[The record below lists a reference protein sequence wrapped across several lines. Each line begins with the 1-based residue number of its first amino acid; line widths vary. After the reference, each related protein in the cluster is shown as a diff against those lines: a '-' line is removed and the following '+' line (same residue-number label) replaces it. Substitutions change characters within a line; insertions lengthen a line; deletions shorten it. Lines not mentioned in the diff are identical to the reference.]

1 MGRAKRDVRQ
11 DNGRERRKMARAYA
25 AADAPCALCG
35 GRRGPIH
42 YGEPR
47 DHLHPLSLVI
57 DEIAPV
63 SRWMEF
69 GYSSA
74 RECACDKSNWQ
85 PAHRICNAE
94 ASDKRRPQ
102 RHVHDRP
109 SGAF

>member
-1 MGRAKRDVRQ
+1 MGRARSNPRQSKR
-11 DNGRERRKMARAYA
+11 GARLRAAARFA
-25 AADAPCALCG
+25 AADAPCALCR

-63 SRWMEF
+63 SRWSEF
-69 GYSSA
+69 GYTSA
-74 RECACDKSNWQ
+74 RECARDESNWQ

-102 RHVHDRP
+102 RRAHDRP